1 MHLTN
6 YFNSRDSISSVKE
19 KRNTKDIGKILKKVL
34 EYTALILIILIFI
47 FPFIWMIST
56 SFKTTQEAI
65 QIPPTIIP
73 NEFISENYMKA
84 WSSGPFLRYLG
95 NSIFITLSIIVIQF
109 LVMVPAAYAFAKIRF
124 KGEKILFGLIL
135 IGLMVPPQ
143 ITFLPV
149 YIMMSKLG
157 LINTYVPLILPFMT
171 SSFGIFLL
179 RQNFMQISNEI
190 IEASRLDNASD
201 WKIMWKVMLPMAKP
215 AMITFGLFSF
225 IYHWN
230 NYFWP
235 LVMSNTDLVRTL
247 PIGVAMLKESEGVT
261 NWNVVMA
268 GNVMLTAPIL
278 LIYTILNNKIKEAF
292 TYSGIK

>member
-1 MHLTN
+1 MQQAQSIQDKKDK
-6 YFNSRDSISSVKE
+6 FNLSNLISK
-19 KRNTKDIGKILKKVL
+19 LKLPIWIV
-34 EYTALILIILIFI
+34 ERIILIFMIIVFI
-47 FPFIWMIST
+47 FPFIWMLST
-56 SFKTTQEAI
+56 SLKTTQEAI
-65 QIPPTIIP
+65 QIPPSIIP
-73 NEFISENYMKA
+73 SKIVIENYIQA

-95 NSIFITLSIIVIQF
+95 NSLFITLAILIMQF
-109 LVMVPAAYAFAKIRF
+109 IVMVPAAYAFSKMRF
-124 KGEKILFGLIL
+124 KGNNILFGIIL
-135 IGLMVPPQ
+135 IGLMVPSQ
-143 ITFLPV
+143 ITFLPI
-149 YIMMSKLG
+149 YMMMSKAE

-179 RQNFMQISNEI
+179 RQNFMQISDEI
-190 IEASRLDNASD
+190 IEAAKLDNSSD
-201 WKIMWKVMLPMAKP
+201 LKIMFKVMLPMAKP
-215 AMITFGLFSF
+215 AVITFALFSF

-235 LVMSNTDLVRTL
+235 LVMSNSDLVRTL

-278 LIYTILNNKIKEAF
+278 LLYTVLNNKIKNAF

>member
-1 MHLTN
+1 MEQLQQ
-6 YFNSRDSISSVKE
+6 SSAYKE
-19 KRNTKDIGKILKKVL
+19 KINLKEKLSILKVPLKCL
-34 EYTALILIILIFI
+34 EYVVLGLMIMIFV

-56 SFKTTQEAI
+56 SLKTTAEAI

-73 NEFISENYMKA
+73 NEFIFENYLKA
-84 WSSGPFLRYLG
+84 WNSGPFFRYLG
-95 NSIFITLSIIVIQF
+95 NSIFITSAILIMQFII
-109 LVMVPAAYAFAKIRF
+109 MVPAAYAFSKIKF
-124 KGEKILFGLIL
+124 KGEKILFGIVLV
-135 IGLMVPPQ
+135 GLMVPPQ

-157 LINTYVPLILPFMT
+157 LINSYVPLILPFMT

-179 RQNFMQISNEI
+179 RQNFMQVSDEI
-190 IEASRLDNASD
+190 LEAAKLDNASD
-201 WKIMWKVMLPMAKP
+201 FKIMWKIMLPIAKP

-230 NYFWP
+230 NYFWL

-247 PIGVAMLKESEGVT
+247 PIGVAMLKESEGIT
-261 NWNVVMA
+261 NWNIVMA

-278 LIYTILNNKIKEAF
+278 IIYTFLNGQIKKAF
-292 TYSGIK
+292 AYSGIK